1 MDTAKDPG
9 LGGLTITGVQ
19 GLDGRGSLWHIH
31 IWTLLLCLSI
41 KASFPEQLYTIT
53 SDPTNNRCLP
63 SLGAPIRPRASEV
76 RQWFQKENSNVF
88 LFPKRKFQSNW
99 VLFFFFPKSSHYTF
113 RGMLLEAVTGGLVFM
128 SMLFTVCSNYSDSP
142 HSGAQQS
149 VSRPDLLRPAQAQ
162 GP

>member
-19 GLDGRGSLWHIH
+19 GLDGWGSLRDTH
-31 IWTLLLCLSI
+31 IWTWPLCLSI

-63 SLGAPIRPRASEV
+63 SLGGPIRPRASEV
-76 RQWFQKENSNVF
+76 TDSGFRKKTVMFFFFQKENFRVIE
-88 LFPKRKFQSNW
+88 
-99 VLFFFFPKSSHYTF
+99 FFFFFSKSSHYAF

-128 SMLFTVCSNYSDSP
+128 SMLFTVCSNCWEI
-142 HSGAQQS
+142 
-149 VSRPDLLRPAQAQ
+149 LRWQPPQWGPAERL
-162 GP
+162 